1 MLIEFWWLLP
11 ALVLGFLV
19 YVNTLYGEFVYDD
32 LRQIVRNTLIQDG
45 SRFWQAMTSDV
56 WAFKGGEEAV
66 SNYWRPSFVFWM
78 ILNFRC
84 FGLQTFGWHLTNIL
98 IHVGVVAL
106 VFALSRRLN
115 LSRPIAAAIAMIFAI
130 HPAHSESVAWISGAP
145 DLILAAALLGSIW
158 FVDLLSE
165 KPTPFRWVLAIGLYI
180 VALGA
185 KEVAILYPLIVVA
198 LLLPNDDRNNKGS
211 PARPLSLTWP
221 FVAVAII
228 YLIAR
233 YAVLGKTQRLPEGA
247 ATLGQTIL
255 TAPAVFAFYLRQMI
269 MPYWIGPS
277 YPMRAVADVNIGMMN
292 FAIPLAVAVAA
303 IGWMIWMAS
312 RSKTARIGLAIFLVP
327 LLPTFNIGVFHPEQ
341 LVHDRY
347 LYLPLLGFLLLTI
360 PAIASALQ
368 RIGGVTMTHAAATVF
383 IIAVI
388 LAIPLGAQTVRYNR
402 AWTSNLALW
411 EWGVQSDPNSAYNY
425 QQYAVHLHQAKRL
438 EEAVKAFDRS
448 TEIHPMAT
456 TYVSRAT
463 ALIDQN
469 RFSEAERDLREVTSK
484 EVAQV
489 SGYTMY
495 QAYERLAISNTQQRK
510 VNEAIEAITEA
521 RRRLPQYRA
530 ALTEKLAI
538 ILYQSGDK
546 QRAIDELNSVQ
557 AQARTETLPESRLV
571 FYRLGLLNAELGHSQ
586 EARTALQEF
595 MSLTQNMGT
604 PEINRAR
611 AQTESELGKLGR

>member
-185 KEVAILYPLIVVA
+185 KEVAILYPLMVVA
-198 LLLPNDDRNNKGS
+198 LLLPNDDRNDKGF

-277 YPMRAVADVNIGMMN
+277 YPMRAVADVNIGMTN

-368 RIGGVTMTHAAATVF
+368 RFGGMTMTHAAATVF

-425 QQYAVHLHQAKRL
+425 QQYAVQLHQAKRL
-438 EEAVKAFDRS
+438 DEAVKAFDRS

-530 ALTEKLAI
+530 AITEKLAI

-571 FYRLGLLNAELGHSQ
+571 FYRLGLLNAELGHPQ